1 MSFLSKLLGTNKRR
15 VHLDYASTTPIDR
28 VVFAEMSQVSRCT
41 SANPGSLHSSG
52 KKAQGVIQAYRAEM
66 RELLGTDVHDIVFV
80 RGGTEACNI
89 ALQQAL
95 RLWGDVN
102 PGIRPHVIISPVE
115 HAAIRELCMHLASE
129 GLIELTLTQVSTS
142 GAADV
147 HTLISLFRPNTAVV
161 SVQLVNNEIGI
172 VHPVKK
178 ITHAIR
184 RYKMHR
190 NTKSMFPLV
199 VCDAIQAGETLD
211 IRPQS
216 LGVDYLTLS
225 SSKFYGPKSGGVVCV
240 PRNQH
245 RNPGVLWGGAQESSM
260 RPGTEDSM
268 LIAGTVSAYRIACRS
283 RQQHV
288 RSIVSIRNYC
298 IQMISERFPMIII
311 NSSPDDVPH
320 IVHISLPHMDS
331 DYAVLFFDHHGIE
344 VASQSACSAHT
355 GGVSHVVRTLWS
367 ARDIPSPELY
377 AHIRFSF
384 GRTTCKAD
392 IDAMLQVLAQLM
404 QQRYVRA

>member
-1 MSFLSKLLGTNKRR
+1 MSFLSKLLGTNKRH
-15 VHLDYASTTPIDR
+15 VHLDYAATTPIDSA
-28 VVFAEMSQVSRCT
+28 VFAEMSEAANT
-41 SANPGSLHSSG
+41 TAANPGSLHSSG
-52 KKAQGVIQAYRAEM
+52 KRAQSAIQSYRIEM
-66 RELLGTDVHDIVFV
+66 RVLLDTDVHDIVFA

-89 ALQQAL
+89 ALRQAL
-95 RLWGDVN
+95 RLWSDVN
-102 PGIRPHVIISPVE
+102 PEIRPHVIISPIE
-115 HAAIRELCMHLASE
+115 HAAIRELCMYLGSE
-129 GLIELTLTQVSTS
+129 GLIELTVAPISTS
-142 GAADV
+142 GAVDV
-147 HTLISLFRPNTAVV
+147 QALVGLLRPNTAVI

-172 VHPVKK
+172 IHPVKK

-184 RYKMHR
+184 RYKMNR
-190 NTKSMFPLV
+190 TTKSIFPLV
-199 VCDAIQAGETLD
+199 VCDAIQAGELVD

-225 SSKFYGPKSGGVVCV
+225 SSKFYGPKSGGIVCV

-245 RNPGVLWGGAQESSM
+245 RSPGVLWGGLQEGSI
-260 RPGTEDSM
+260 RPGTEDGM

-288 RSIVSIRNYC
+288 QSIGLMRNYC
-298 IQMISERFPMIII
+298 IQMISERFPMILI
-311 NSSPDDVPH
+311 NSSPDDILH
-320 IVHISLPHMDS
+320 IVHISLPYMDS

-355 GGVSHVVRTLWS
+355 GGVSHVVRALWS
-367 ARDIPSPELY
+367 VRGIPSPESY

-384 GRTTCKAD
+384 GRTTRKKD
-392 IDAMLQVLAQLM
+392 IDAMLLVLEQLM